1 MALPSNRPLNE
12 VYITGQM
19 ADLATADSTAY
30 LVATHRGRVKRAY
43 TIIANAITTANG
55 SVAVKINGTT
65 VGTITVTQSSSAA
78 GDVDTVYLGYQGTAN
93 FVNEGDVISFVSD
106 GAADTTTITRCTAV
120 IERSN

>member
-1 MALPSNRPLNE
+1 MPLPSNRPLNE

-19 ADLATADSTAY
+19 ADLATANSTAY

-55 SVAVKINGTT
+55 SVAVKVNGTT
-65 VGTITVTQSSSAA
+65 VGTITVTQSGSAA
-78 GDVDTVYLGYQGTAN
+78 GDVDSVYLGYQGTAN